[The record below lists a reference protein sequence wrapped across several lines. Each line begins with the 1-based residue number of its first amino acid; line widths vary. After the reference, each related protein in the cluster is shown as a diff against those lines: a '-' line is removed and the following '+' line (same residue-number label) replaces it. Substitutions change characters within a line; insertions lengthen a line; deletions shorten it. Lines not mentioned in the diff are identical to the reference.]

1 MFCHGLSQEKFL
13 ILGYPILRIYVRI
26 FFEKRGFPSD
36 VFGIS
41 GNLVAVAAVPLSQAI
56 IFAHQPAVFSAMLI
70 SLLPSQSLLSL
81 AAHWSIPNMAACS
94 VVKTLRN
101 YQACLHPM
109 QVKRNYPACLQP
121 MPRLHR
127 LTARKPRKRQKKMKV
142 HYETV
147 NEEAESSSEDA

>member
-1 MFCHGLSQEKFL
+1 M
-13 ILGYPILRIYVRI
+13 
-26 FFEKRGFPSD
+26 
-36 VFGIS
+36 FGIS

-56 IFAHQPAVFSAMLI
+56 IFAHLPAVFSAMLI
-70 SLLPSQSLLSL
+70 SLPPSQSLLSL

-94 VVKTLRN
+94 VVKILRN

-127 LTARKPRKRQKKMKV
+127 LTGCDSKKAKKKTK
-142 HYETV
+142 ED
-147 NEEAESSSEDA
+147 ESAL